1 VIPFIDLKKQYQ
13 ELAGTIEKA
22 VRGVLSSGTYILGP
36 NVGCLEEEI
45 ALYCGTRRAV
55 ALASGTDALILALRA
70 VGIGPGDEVITTP
83 YTFFA
88 TAEAVSQLGAVP
100 VFVDIKEDT
109 LNLDPELIETKI
121 SSRTKAILP
130 VHIFGQPAEMD
141 GINRIARK
149 YGLAVVEDACQAIG
163 GEYQGKRVG
172 SLGNLGCF
180 SFFPTKNLG
189 CYGDGGMVVTDDQDL
204 ADQIVL
210 WRSHGSRKKYYH
222 QELGCNSRLDELQA
236 AVLRIKL
243 GFLEEWNRE
252 RERLAFLYSSL
263 LQGADCKLQG
273 LEPGSRS
280 VWNLFVLRTGKRQQ
294 VASYLEQREVGT
306 GIYYPMPLHLQEVY
320 ANLGYR
326 EGDLPIAEKACREA
340 LALPLYP
347 GLKDEQVEW
356 IAGLVRQV
364 ID

>member
-252 RERLAFLYSSL
+252 RERLAFLYFHRFRVRTANFRDWSPVP
-263 LQGADCKLQG
+263 D
-273 LEPGSRS
+273 
-280 VWNLFVLRTGKRQQ
+280 LF
-294 VASYLEQREVGT
+294 GT
-306 GIYYPMPLHLQEVY
+306 CLF
-320 ANLGYR
+320 
-326 EGDLPIAEKACREA
+326 
-340 LALPLYP
+340 
-347 GLKDEQVEW
+347 
-356 IAGLVRQV
+356 
-364 ID
+364 